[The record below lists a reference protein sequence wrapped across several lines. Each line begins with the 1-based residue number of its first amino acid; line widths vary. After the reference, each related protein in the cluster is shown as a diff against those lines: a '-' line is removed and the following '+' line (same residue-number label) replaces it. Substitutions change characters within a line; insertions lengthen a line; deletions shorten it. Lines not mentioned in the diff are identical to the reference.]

1 MTSVIM
7 DMEKSMVSP
16 VFFQRLALKRK
27 QREAALNVAPTG
39 GKLRNAKDQVR
50 RSAQGLLGRFK
61 GRKST
66 TDNGQSQPPSQGG
79 RRRVAPAPRGP
90 PNDDEEPDDEGEET
104 ARSSRGP
111 AKPSFAQKNRLPAS
125 GDAPF
130 QPGPARNLRFVS
142 HIKTWGARFA
152 GGCNRW
158 SGSEIFHVFPTRLS
172 AEIDSTCVQLS
183 RHCFLG

>member
-7 DMEKSMVSP
+7 DMEKAMVSP
-16 VFFQRLALKRK
+16 VFFQRLAMKRK
-27 QREAALNVAPTG
+27 QREAALNVGRTG

-66 TDNGQSQPPSQGG
+66 NDNGQSQPPSQGG
-79 RRRVAPAPRGP
+79 RRRVAPAPHGP
-90 PNDDEEPDDEGEET
+90 PHDDEEPDDEAEET

-111 AKPSFAQKNRLPAS
+111 AKPSFAQKNRPSAS

-142 HIKTWGARFA
+142 HIKTWGAHSARQ
-152 GGCNRW
+152 CSRC
-158 SGSEIFHVFPTRLS
+158 SGREMLHMFPTCLS
-172 AEIDSTCVQLS
+172 AVT
-183 RHCFLG
+183 G